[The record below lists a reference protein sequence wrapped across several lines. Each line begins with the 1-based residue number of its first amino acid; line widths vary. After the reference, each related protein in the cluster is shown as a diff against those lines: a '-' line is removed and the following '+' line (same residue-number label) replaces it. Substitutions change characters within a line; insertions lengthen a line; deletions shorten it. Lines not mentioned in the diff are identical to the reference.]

1 MSDTAELTYELLK
14 RLHSEF
20 ADFRRDMAS
29 VKMRLSS
36 LEQHQATMAVDI
48 ARINVELDEIRADIS
63 QIKRRLDLAE
73 A

>member
-1 MSDTAELTYELLK
+1 MSDTAKLTYELLK
-14 RLHSEF
+14 RLHGEF

-36 LEQHQATMAVDI
+36 LEQHVATMAVDI
-48 ARINVELDEIRADIS
+48 ARINVELDQIRGDVGLV
-63 QIKRRLDLAE
+63 KRRLDLAD